1 MLERRKIWRKVYC
14 LFPLFFEMFIILE
27 MKYPSNLWCFKLLLF
42 HKLIAALKKRKN
54 CWLFVLQKLCKFCCN
69 NYGDDAFFFESK
81 TLQVFW
87 HQRFFNTKTKRNK
100 QREKQELCP
109 KPKHSK
115 TAKTMLW
122 IKELLVQLLSS
133 TLAYIN
139 EQLKINLWE
148 I

>member
-1 MLERRKIWRKVYC
+1 MPLKQKKISKGFCFWKV
-14 LFPLFFEMFIILE
+14 LFIIR
-27 MKYPSNLWCFKLLLF
+27 N
-42 HKLIAALKKRKN
+42 
-54 CWLFVLQKLCKFCCN
+54 VLQKLCRFCCN

-100 QREKQELCP
+100 QREQQELCP

-133 TLAYIN
+133 TLTYVHQWAAQN
-139 EQLKINLWE
+139 KFVRNLILPKDYNWSRT
-148 I
+148 IMLSS